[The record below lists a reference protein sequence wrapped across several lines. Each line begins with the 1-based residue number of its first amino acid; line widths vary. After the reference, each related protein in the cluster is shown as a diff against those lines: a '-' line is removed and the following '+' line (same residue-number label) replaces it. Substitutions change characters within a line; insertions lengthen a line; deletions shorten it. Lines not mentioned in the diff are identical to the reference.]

1 MSVTIN
7 GTVCHNCWDVDWAKK
22 VQREQIEKHQAEA
35 RKAQDPTAPPG
46 SSPDISNGAGQIPGL
61 GRQSATVLDGALKG
75 AAKSDGPVPAGNQ
88 AAVASAASSGPGQLI
103 NILA

>member
-22 VQREQIEKHQAEA
+22 AEAEEIKKHEAEA
-35 RKAQDPTAPPG
+35 RKAREATAPPG
-46 SSPDISNGAGQIPGL
+46 SSPDISSGADQTSGL
-61 GRQSATVLDGALKG
+61 DRQSATILDGSLKG
-75 AAKSDGPVPAGNQ
+75 AAKSDGVIPA
-88 AAVASAASSGPGQLI
+88 ASIASAASGRPGHSI